1 MRSRSSLSKRFRK
14 RSGGFS
20 LIEVMIAMTFL
31 AIGLMGIA
39 QLVPLGLAG
48 VTQARVRTNAV
59 QAGQEK
65 MDELRA
71 ADFNA
76 PALTAGTYAETNGNY
91 TLTWTVTDN
100 VPVPGSK
107 RIELASTWTAP
118 RGTQSVALTTYLTT
132 TQ

>member
-1 MRSRSSLSKRFRK
+1 
-14 RSGGFS
+14 
-20 LIEVMIAMTFL
+20 MIAMTFL

-59 QAGQEK
+59 QAAQEM

-71 ADFNA
+71 QDFNA
-76 PALTAGTYAETNGNY
+76 PALTAGTYTETDGNY
-91 TLTWTVTDN
+91 TLSWTVTDN
-100 VPVPGSK
+100 APVPGSK
-107 RIELASTWTAP
+107 RIQLASAWNAP
-118 RGTQSVALTTYLTT
+118 RGTQTVALTTYLTA